1 MVMGVKNMACGC
13 QRCNCGVLAFI
24 ASVVVGIIAAILR
37 YTAVITITPAFLW
50 VVLGV
55 AVVFLGA
62 SVFAA
67 ILGGNNVRRC
77 FCEYF
82 TLFVVGALGAILLSV
97 VLLAIPFAAT
107 SLLGALI
114 SGAMIYAIAQVV
126 TITACVLRC
135 IISCSNQ

>member
-1 MVMGVKNMACGC
+1 MACDC
-13 QRCNCGVLAFI
+13 QRCNCGVLAFV
-24 ASVVVGIIAAILR
+24 ASVFVGIIAAILR

-67 ILGGNNVRRC
+67 ILGGSGVRRC

-126 TITACVLRC
+126 TITACILRC
-135 IISCSNQ
+135 IINCCNQ

>member
-1 MVMGVKNMACGC
+1 M
-13 QRCNCGVLAFI
+13 LAFI
-24 ASVVVGIIAAILR
+24 ASVVVGVITAILR

-50 VVLGV
+50 VVLGI

-67 ILGGNNVRRC
+67 ILGRNSVRRC

-82 TLFVVGALGAILLSV
+82 TLFIVGELGAILLSV

-135 IISCSNQ
+135 IIGCCNQ